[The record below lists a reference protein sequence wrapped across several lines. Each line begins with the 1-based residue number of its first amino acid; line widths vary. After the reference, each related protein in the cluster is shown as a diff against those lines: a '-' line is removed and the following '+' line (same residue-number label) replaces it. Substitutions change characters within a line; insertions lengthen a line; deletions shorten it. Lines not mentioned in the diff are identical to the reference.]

1 MGLVVGDGG
10 LILKTID
17 LGQSWTQQASGTT
30 QSLVRIRFV
39 GDAVLALGQGGVIL
53 ATRDDGQTWQSETSG
68 TDQNLTGVTGGD
80 VIVGSDGTILELGPS
95 GRWSP
100 VRSGTNLLLNDVAV
114 SPSGTFVVGEGGTI
128 LQRRS
133 DPSTWEQLASFGYR
147 YFPAPWFYLA
157 ILFLT
162 PFLIWSATP
171 TIVVNRTS
179 IEEIVASDSP
189 IDSLKEDKLGQHN
202 LVEKLS
208 RFLQNSNT
216 SPPLVISLQ
225 GRGGMGKSSVMRML
239 ESDLRDNR
247 AAVTVWFNA
256 WHHQKEDQLLAYLL
270 EAIQKQAVPPWL
282 SPIGLSFRFDLLRV
296 RLFAEIDRLGITI
309 LSIAFL
315 SLITLWPDLF
325 STWQK
330 WVLNIAYVGAV
341 LAALQVMIAFKSNPE
356 KLADKAGGL
365 LVDTLKE
372 LLRLP
377 SLIGKSDVRQEFA
390 NNLKDVVEALKPQ
403 RLVIFLDD
411 LDRCRADQVVQILE
425 AINFLSSVAPCVII
439 IGADYEKVETLVAM
453 QFETI
458 ALREAENK
466 GTEATADAVNL
477 RVGYARNYLKKIVNL
492 RLNLRLPTSQDY
504 RKLLSN
510 RPIDQW

>member
-1 MGLVVGDGG
+1 MLFVKPKVGLVVGDGG

-216 SPPLVISLQ
+216 SPHWSFHCKV
-225 GRGGMGKSSVMRML
+225 GGDG
-239 ESDLRDNR
+239 EE
-247 AAVTVWFNA
+247 FC
-256 WHHQKEDQLLAYLL
+256 HAY
-270 EAIQKQAVPPWL
+270 A
-282 SPIGLSFRFDLLRV
+282 RV
-296 RLFAEIDRLGITI
+296 RSKR
-309 LSIAFL
+309 
-315 SLITLWPDLF
+315 
-325 STWQK
+325 
-330 WVLNIAYVGAV
+330 
-341 LAALQVMIAFKSNPE
+341 
-356 KLADKAGGL
+356 
-365 LVDTLKE
+365 
-372 LLRLP
+372 
-377 SLIGKSDVRQEFA
+377 
-390 NNLKDVVEALKPQ
+390 
-403 RLVIFLDD
+403 
-411 LDRCRADQVVQILE
+411 
-425 AINFLSSVAPCVII
+425 
-439 IGADYEKVETLVAM
+439 
-453 QFETI
+453 
-458 ALREAENK
+458 
-466 GTEATADAVNL
+466 
-477 RVGYARNYLKKIVNL
+477 
-492 RLNLRLPTSQDY
+492 
-504 RKLLSN
+504 
-510 RPIDQW
+510 